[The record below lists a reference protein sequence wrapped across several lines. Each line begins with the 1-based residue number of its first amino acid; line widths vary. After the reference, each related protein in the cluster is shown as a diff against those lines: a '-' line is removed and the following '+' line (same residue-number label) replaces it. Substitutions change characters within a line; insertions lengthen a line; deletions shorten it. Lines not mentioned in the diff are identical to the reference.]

1 MHIYLYIQHT
11 DTHALV
17 QFDED
22 HSSSIIPLNRVQK
35 VEELCEGGSCKVQW
49 SDKKRYGCILIC
61 SGN

>member
-1 MHIYLYIQHT
+1 M
-11 DTHALV
+11 HALV

-35 VEELCEGGSCKVQW
+35 VEELYEGGSCIVQW
-49 SDKKRYGCILIC
+49 SDKKRYAGLLIC